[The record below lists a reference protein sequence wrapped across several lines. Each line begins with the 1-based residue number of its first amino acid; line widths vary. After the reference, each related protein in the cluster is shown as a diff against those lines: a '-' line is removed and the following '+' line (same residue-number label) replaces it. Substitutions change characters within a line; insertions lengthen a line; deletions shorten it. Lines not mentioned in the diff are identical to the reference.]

1 MIGYSKRQV
10 MNKILFK
17 DCKNVV
23 LPKGFSIK
31 GFMLGISL
39 LLSLGWNH
47 TAKAQI
53 IYAIAINSNGDK
65 VIFKIDLNDCG
76 AACQITPFSP
86 NIAGADLVLLPGGN
100 HLHIDD
106 NGIRRLEPPPSVQ
119 IVWQT
124 GNPLQYQSGQ
134 LAPNGLV
141 YLAGAAGLA
150 TLNPANNV
158 ITFVGAWPSNISQV
172 WDIYYIDGVLYGTA
186 VDDNFNTVIIQ
197 INTNDPS
204 QSTIVGPFTGPT
216 DGEGGVWNGVP
227 GLIFADAS
235 HTIYFYDPQ
244 DGTTITICDID
255 TNYSILS
262 LSSPPAGLPEYPCI
276 PACTTDAGTLP
287 QAGPFNLCSNSAL
300 TFSPPTGTVLDANDI
315 LRYILFS
322 NPADTLGSI
331 VATSTTPS
339 FTFNPA
345 TMQTGVTYY
354 AAAITGNNLNSNVD
368 LSDPC
373 LDVSNA
379 VLVVWRL
386 LPTVVFSAANPNV
399 CAGAC
404 TTVTATFT
412 GTAPFTLT
420 YTTPVSGTV
429 TQTFSGNTGTFQ
441 VCTPVGAPPGSLVV
455 QATDLVDLSCSC
467 D

>member
-1 MIGYSKRQV
+1 
-10 MNKILFK
+10 MNKILFRV
-17 DCKNVV
+17 CKNVF
-23 LPKGFSIK
+23 LPMGLSTKGLMF
-31 GFMLGISL
+31 GLSL
-39 LLSLGWNH
+39 LLSLCWHH
-47 TAKAQI
+47 TIKAQI

-65 VIFKIDLNDCG
+65 AIFKIDLNNCG

-158 ITFVGAWPSNISQV
+158 ITFIGAWPSNIVQV

-186 VDDNFNTVIIQ
+186 VDDNSNTVIIQ

-204 QSTIVGPFTGPT
+204 QSTIVGPFGGPT

-235 HTIYFYDPQ
+235 HTIYFYNPQ

-255 TNYSILS
+255 TNYSIIS

-276 PACTTDAGTLP
+276 STCTTNAGTLP
-287 QAGPFNLCSNSAL
+287 QAGPFNICVNSTL
-300 TFSPPTGTVLDANDI
+300 SFPPATGTVLDANDL

-322 NPADTLGSI
+322 NPADTAGSI
-331 VATSTTPS
+331 IATSSTPS

-354 AAAITGNNLNSNVD
+354 IAAMAGNGVNGNVD
-368 LSDPC
+368 LNDPC
-373 LDVSNA
+373 LDFSNA
-379 VLVVWRL
+379 LQVVWRP
-386 LPTVVFSAANPNV
+386 LPSITFSVANPNV
-399 CAGAC
+399 CTGGC
-404 TTVTATFT
+404 TSVTATFT

-420 YTTPVSGTV
+420 YTTPGTGPQ
-429 TQTFSGNTGTFQ
+429 TQTFSANTGTFQ
-441 VCTPVGAPPGSLVV
+441 VCVPAGAPAGSFQIAATKVV
-455 QATDLVDLSCSC
+455 DAWCTCE
-467 D
+467 

>member
-1 MIGYSKRQV
+1 MIGYSKRQA
-10 MNKILFK
+10 MNKIRFRV
-17 DCKNVV
+17 CKNVFS
-23 LPKGFSIK
+23 PKGFSTK
-31 GFMLGISL
+31 GLRIGVSL
-39 LLSLGWNH
+39 LLSFCWLQL
-47 TAKAQI
+47 AKGQI
-53 IYAIAINSNGDK
+53 IYAIALNSNGDK
-65 VIFKIDLNDCG
+65 VIFKINLSDCG
-76 AACQITPFSP
+76 AACPITPFSP
-86 NIAGADLVLLPGGN
+86 NIAGADFVLLPGGN
-100 HLHIDD
+100 HLHIDN
-106 NGIRRLEPPPSVQ
+106 NGIRRLESPPSVQ

-141 YLAGAAGLA
+141 YLAGAAGLG

-158 ITFVGAWPSNISQV
+158 ITFIGAWPSNILQV
-172 WDIYYIDGVLYGTA
+172 WDIYYINGVLYGTA
-186 VDDNFNTVIIQ
+186 IDDSFNTVIIQ

-235 HTIYFYDPQ
+235 HTIYFYNPQ

-255 TNYSILS
+255 TNYSIIS

-287 QAGPFNLCSNSAL
+287 QAGPFNTCTNATL
-300 TFSPPTGTVLDANDI
+300 TFPPATGTVLDPNDI
-315 LRYILFS
+315 LRYVLFT
-322 NPADTLGSI
+322 NPSDTAGSI
-331 VATSTTPS
+331 IATSSTPS
-339 FTFNPA
+339 FTFAPP
-345 TMQTGVTYY
+345 MQTEETYY
-354 AAAITGNNLNSNVD
+354 IAAIAGNNLNGNVD
-368 LSDPC
+368 LADPC
-373 LDVSNA
+373 LDFSNA
-379 VLVVWRL
+379 LQVVWRP
-386 LPTVVFSAANPNV
+386 LPTVTFSAANPNV

-420 YTTPVSGTV
+420 YTTPASGAL

-441 VCTPVGAPPGSLVV
+441 VCTPPGSTPGSLVM
-455 QATDLVDLSCSC
+455 QATQVVDSTCSC
-467 D
+467 Q

>member
-1 MIGYSKRQV
+1 
-10 MNKILFK
+10 MNKILVRVR
-17 DCKNVV
+17 KNVF
-23 LPKGFSIK
+23 LPRGFSPRGLMI
-31 GFMLGISL
+31 GVSL
-39 LLSLGWNH
+39 LLSLCWH
-47 TAKAQI
+47 HAAKGQI
-53 IYAIAINSNGDK
+53 IYAIAINSNNEK

-141 YLAGAAGLA
+141 YLAGAAGLG

-158 ITFVGAWPSNISQV
+158 ITFIGAWPSNIVQV
-172 WDIYYIDGVLYGTA
+172 WDIYYIDGVLYGTGF
-186 VDDNFNTVIIQ
+186 DDNFNSVIIQ

-204 QSTIVGPFTGPT
+204 QSTIIGPFIGPT

-235 HTIYFYDPQ
+235 HTIYFYNPQ

-287 QAGPFNLCSNSAL
+287 QSGPFDICTNGTL
-300 TFSPPTGTVLDANDI
+300 TFSPATGTVLDANDL

-322 NPADTLGSI
+322 NPADTAGSI
-331 VATSTTPS
+331 VAISSTPT
-339 FTFNPA
+339 FTFNSA

-354 AAAITGNNLNSNVD
+354 IAAMAGNGVNGNVD
-368 LSDPC
+368 LNDPC
-373 LDVSNA
+373 LDFSNA
-379 VLVVWRL
+379 LQVIWRP
-386 LPTVVFSAANPNV
+386 LPTVTFSVANPNV

-420 YTTPVSGTV
+420 YTTPASASV

-455 QATDLVDLSCSC
+455 QATRVVDALCTC
-467 D
+467 Q